1 MQKYFNE
8 GHERNVANSGLKIC
22 SALGDGGAA
31 GPKFGKCKDSV
42 TSRMSTSKSGRVF
55 FPPLFN
61 GLYFQKSE
69 RKNALKCLNF
79 KAIGTL

>member
-1 MQKYFNE
+1 MQKYLNE
-8 GHERNVANSGLKIC
+8 GHERNVVNSRLQIY

-31 GPKFGKCKDSV
+31 GPKFGKFKDSV

-61 GLYFQKSE
+61 ALYFQKS
-69 RKNALKCLNF
+69 RGKNSLKCLNF
-79 KAIGTL
+79 KATET